1 MSNSFIMTESIVR
14 PAKMPYG
21 RLKDNGF
28 VGIEGEHAARA
39 LVVETK
45 DDLSAFASVNLIID
59 DLDCGAMT
67 KTTSGGTTTLSKV
80 LTSSMIGRSGRKIC
94 QLIMVNSGNTVV
106 QKSSQFEAYVGR
118 ANEIERSVDD
128 GVTIIIL
135 SEAVTEMAQEAAAAA
150 AQEAAADVVADCQAI
165 ADDASASADAA
176 AQSASDAQTAAA
188 SIVVDATLDS
198 TSTHAIQNKAVAAG
212 FAALNES
219 LDAVASSIN
228 SGHILLT
235 SADFEAGTWTSAG
248 EKANGSRLIRT
259 KVGYPVKAGDEV
271 VVEVGTNVKYWMG
284 YVISDGTA
292 VQEWGTSTY
301 KESLAAISKKTITAA
316 GTMVLVVANGPNY
329 GNSTAITPEQFD
341 ATIDIITQENT
352 KLIRQ
357 IETKIESM
365 TDDMGYLYDTK
376 IDEYA
381 EASSTSYLYYPIN
394 IVKGQTYIIRIVFSA
409 FSASSNRK
417 YSLRTTTARY
427 VTSAYKVDDIVYV
440 DGKVPTIGE
449 EYKYILVATGNANFV
464 ALELSVNA
472 ASACHLTVQSIS
484 AEDAQTTAEKVSYLY
499 DTGIV
504 SLNHELPA
512 LIRQGQNPFNRNT
525 VYPLTLLHFSDIH
538 GSADNLARMVD
549 LKKSLGTLLDDTI
562 CTGDMAPSQ
571 WSSTVMDF
579 WTGVDGAEKIL
590 MCLGNHDLA
599 NGSGFSTDQI
609 GETVAYETYLEPY
622 ISNWDVNSAGENLTY
637 WYKDYAS
644 RKVRLIGLN
653 YLVSGDAQTAQNT
666 WLASRLAETKSLGYA
681 VVIAEHVPV
690 GNWQNIDC
698 NFTIIGKAW
707 TYNEYPTLYLQTVQ
721 DFIDGGGEFACYI
734 AGHGHS
740 DYVGYNASYPEQL
753 CIAVTTAL
761 TTRYDNDQRRATGEK
776 SQDAANV
783 VLVDTVTKTV
793 KLIRVG
799 ADMDTYMRGR
809 HILTVRYTDL
819 QILAQS

>member
-1 MSNSFIMTESIVR
+1 MADISKIQVPGSATQYNI
-14 PAKMPYG
+14 
-21 RLKDNGF
+21 KDAQARRD
-28 VGIEGEHAARA
+28 IEDVKA
-39 LVVETK
+39 
-45 DDLSAFASVNLIID
+45 
-59 DLDCGAMT
+59 DLD
-67 KTTSGGTTTLSKV
+67 
-80 LTSSMIGRSGRKIC
+80 
-94 QLIMVNSGNTVV
+94 
-106 QKSSQFEAYVGR
+106 
-118 ANEIERSVDD
+118 SV
-128 GVTIIIL
+128 
-135 SEAVTEMAQEAAAAA
+135 
-150 AQEAAADVVADCQAI
+150 
-165 ADDASASADAA
+165 
-176 AQSASDAQTAAA
+176 
-188 SIVVDATLDS
+188 
-198 TSTHAIQNKAVAAG
+198 AG
-212 FAALNES
+212 
-219 LDAVASSIN
+219 SIN

-235 SADFEAGTWTSAG
+235 SADFEAGTWNSSG

-259 KVGYPVKAGDEV
+259 KKGYPVKAGDEV

-284 YVISDGTA
+284 YVIADGSA

-329 GNSTAITPEQFD
+329 GNSTAITPEDFD

-357 IETKIESM
+357 IETKIDSM
-365 TDDMGYLYDTK
+365 ADDMDYLYDTK
-376 IDEYA
+376 IDEDA
-381 EASSTSYLYYPIN
+381 EASSTTYLYYPIN

-440 DGKVPTIGE
+440 DGKAPTIGE

-499 DTGIV
+499 DTDIV
-504 SLNHELPA
+504 SLNHELPS

-525 VYPLTLLHFSDIH
+525 ILPLTLLHFSDIH
-538 GSADNLARMVD
+538 GVSDNLARMVD

-562 CTGDMAPSQ
+562 CTGDMATAQ

-579 WTGVDGAEKIL
+579 WTGVDGAENIL

-599 NGSGFSTDQI
+599 NGSGYSTDQI
-609 GETVAYETYLEPY
+609 GQTIAYETYLEPY
-622 ISNWDVNSAGENLTY
+622 MSNWNVNPAGENLTY

-644 RKVRLIGLN
+644 RKVRLIALN
-653 YLVSGDAQTAQNT
+653 YLLTGDAQTAQNT
-666 WLASRLAETKSLGYA
+666 WLASRLAEAKSLGYA

-690 GNWQNIDC
+690 SNWHTIDC
-698 NFTIIGKAW
+698 NFSIIGKAW
-707 TYNEYPTLYLQTVQ
+707 TYNEYPTLYLDTVQ
-721 DFIDGGGEFACYI
+721 DFIDNGGEFACYI
-734 AGHGHS
+734 AGHSHN

-783 VLVDTVTKTV
+783 VLIDTVTKTV

-809 HILTVRYTDL
+809 HILTIRYTDL
-819 QILAQS
+819 QIIAQS